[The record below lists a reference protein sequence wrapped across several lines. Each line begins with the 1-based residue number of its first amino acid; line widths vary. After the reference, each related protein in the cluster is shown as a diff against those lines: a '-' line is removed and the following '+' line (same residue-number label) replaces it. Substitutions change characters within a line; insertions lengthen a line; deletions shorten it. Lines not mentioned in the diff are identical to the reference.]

1 MPVPTLLGGTRLRTS
16 ASATIAPEKA
26 VLVDD
31 DMPEQP
37 VERVALKAHVALLQT
52 TRKSPSATR
61 TRATVRRRDEE
72 LDEACGMRLAHRV
85 PIHAADRRFK
95 TRLPSVWCWL
105 TPDLAAPAI
114 N

>member
-37 VERVALKAHVALLQT
+37 VERVALKAHVALRSCKRPEKARQ
-52 TRKSPSATR
+52 
-61 TRATVRRRDEE
+61 RRRRVEE
-72 LDEACGMRLAHRV
+72 LDEACGMRHAHRV